1 MAEPSLAGGVLG
13 ERVGMLGEFLGG
25 VREALVHPV
34 QPEGKSLPT
43 GNSAFV
49 ILAPQADLEGDDHLG
64 VVDPLDVS
72 QVELPIHL
80 QRAPCWLLV
89 VLGKE

>member
-1 MAEPSLAGGVLG
+1 
-13 ERVGMLGEFLGG
+13 MLGEFFGG
-25 VREALVHPV
+25 VSEALVHPV
-34 QPEGKSLPT
+34 QPEGKSLAT
-43 GNSAFV
+43 GNDPSRFCFV